1 MTILL
6 SLPKIV
12 FSAFPHTAV
21 SLMVWVPFQFFLY
34 SFSLGYLEKGY
45 PGLSTVLKLKAELC
59 LARCPT
65 ERG

>member
-21 SLMVWVPFQFFLY
+21 SHGLGTFPVLFVFFQSWIFGERVSRAEH
-34 SFSLGYLEKGY
+34 SFE
-45 PGLSTVLKLKAELC
+45 A
-59 LARCPT
+59 
-65 ERG
+65 

>member
-21 SLMVWVPFQFFLY
+21 SLMVWVPVLFVFFQSWIFGERVSRAEH
-34 SFSLGYLEKGY
+34 SFE
-45 PGLSTVLKLKAELC
+45 A
-59 LARCPT
+59 
-65 ERG
+65 